1 MTTSLCVCCSSLPV
15 SLAACAL
22 LHCNAM
28 SCVAMYC
35 IILYYLVLYRIVLYC
50 LALYLLALD
59 CFLQRRLLA
68 LQCLPRSCLQY
79 LCRNDGYY
87 HASCPSFLSLLPPP
101 PVCPFLS
108 LSFVVCVSLRPVC
121 CYKSF
126 FLHRGMQADI
136 ARSHTNIY
144 TDIQTR
150 IHTHTHV
157 LICSFIHFLRVYDR
171 NCCVISI
178 LSTAS
183 SSPYIM

>member
-108 LSFVVCVSLRPVC
+108 LSFIVCVSLRPVSATNP
-121 CYKSF
+121 SF
-126 FLHRGMQADI
+126 FTGACMPTSPA
-136 ARSHTNIY
+136 A
-144 TDIQTR
+144 IQTFIQTYR
-150 IHTHTHV
+150 HAYIRTHTYSFVH
-157 LICSFIHFLRVYDR
+157 SFIFFA
-171 NCCVISI
+171 CTIG
-178 LSTAS
+178 TAV
-183 SSPYIM
+183 